1 MSLLSNVAL
10 ALADEKPKF
19 DPNSV
24 TPGVVGFLA
33 TFAVIVIVVLL
44 IMDMVRRIRRTQY
57 RAEVNQRLDAE
68 AAALAEQ
75 NGDQQDGTAEAS
87 DGRGPL

>member
-1 MSLLSNVAL
+1 MTLLSSLSVL
-10 ALADEKPKF
+10 AKDEPMF

-33 TFAVIVIVVLL
+33 TFLVIVIVVLL
-44 IMDMVRRIRRTQY
+44 ATDMVRRVRRTQY
-57 RAEVNQRLDAE
+57 RAEVNERLDAE

-75 NGDQQDGTAEAS
+75 ESGSPDDPAEGNRPRS
-87 DGRGPL
+87 